1 MHKWLT
7 ITLFPR
13 DDVRPVR
20 NDELLILYAMVN
32 KIKISPAQALV
43 KQWLSNFK
51 MTGPIECTS
60 LITRIAMRIGA
71 LEGNF
76 IPFIEGDRAYINE
89 AYLIQGHT
97 LKKGPNDSLIFFYL
111 GYTNEIPLPNAE
123 FHLYNCH
130 SLTIPLV
137 PREGGRRHR
146 SSGLPGRMTRSRT
159 RREAEPTPPPQQ
171 PHHSYQHEA
180 GGSSW
185 HSASTEE
192 WTRQAPGRRS
202 TSSSSGGA
210 PNLIRRTSSSRGFG
224 AITQQLG
231 ELRVQGDNIQETL
244 NQHIDNTQAWQRHT
258 GERIHDME
266 QLQLQRQ
273 EEWRAYCRWTG
284 FNPDQP

>member
-1 MHKWLT
+1 M
-7 ITLFPR
+7 
-13 DDVRPVR
+13 
-20 NDELLILYAMVN
+20 
-32 KIKISPAQALV
+32 
-43 KQWLSNFK
+43 
-51 MTGPIECTS
+51 
-60 LITRIAMRIGA
+60 
-71 LEGNF
+71 
-76 IPFIEGDRAYINE
+76 
-89 AYLIQGHT
+89 
-97 LKKGPNDSLIFFYL
+97 
-111 GYTNEIPLPNAE
+111 
-123 FHLYNCH
+123 
-130 SLTIPLV
+130 
-137 PREGGRRHR
+137 HR

-231 ELRVQGDNIQETL
+231 ELRVQGDNIQEML
-244 NQHIDNTQAWQRHT
+244 NQHNDNTQAWQRHT
-258 GERIHDME
+258 GKRLHDME

-273 EEWRAYCRWTG
+273 EEWWAYCRWTG

>member
-1 MHKWLT
+1 MHKWLA

-20 NDELLILYAMVN
+20 NDELIILYAMVN

-51 MTGPIECTS
+51 MMGPIECTS
-60 LITRIAMRIGA
+60 LITRIPTHVGA

-76 IPFIEGDRAYINE
+76 IPFIEGNRAYIDE

-97 LKKGPNDSLIFFYL
+97 HKKGLDDSWIFFFM

-123 FHLYNCH
+123 FHLYNCC

-146 SSGLPGRMTRSRT
+146 SFGLPGRMTRSRA
-159 RREAEPTPPPQQ
+159 RREAEPIPPPQQ
-171 PHHSYQHEA
+171 PQHSHQHEA
-180 GGSSW
+180 SGSSW

-192 WTRQAPGRRS
+192 WAWQAPSRRC
-202 TSSSSGGA
+202 TSSSSSGA
-210 PNLIRRTSSSRGFG
+210 PNLIRRIASSRGFG

-231 ELRVQGDNIQETL
+231 ELRVQSDNNQDTL
-244 NQHIDNTQAWQRHT
+244 HQHIKTSQAWQCHT
-258 GERIHDME
+258 SERLHDME
-266 QLQLQRQ
+266 QMQLQRQ
-273 EEWRAYCRWTG
+273 EEWRAYCCWTG

>member
-1 MHKWLT
+1 MLDPCT
-7 ITLFPR
+7 TMSC
-13 DDVRPVR
+13 
-20 NDELLILYAMVN
+20 LILYAMVK

-60 LITRIAMRIGA
+60 LNTRIATCFSA

-76 IPFIEGDRAYINE
+76 ISFIEGDHAYIDK

-97 LKKGPNDSLIFFYL
+97 LKKGPDDSLIFFYL
-111 GYTNEIPLPNAE
+111 GFTNEILLPIAE

-130 SLTIPLV
+130 SLTIPLI
-137 PREGGRRHR
+137 PREGAHRHR

-159 RREAEPTPPPQQ
+159 RREAELTPPPQQ
-171 PHHSYQHEA
+171 PQHSHQHEA
-180 GGSSW
+180 SGSSW

-210 PNLIRRTSSSRGFG
+210 PNLIRRMSSSRGFG
-224 AITQQLG
+224 AITQ
-231 ELRVQGDNIQETL
+231 
-244 NQHIDNTQAWQRHT
+244 
-258 GERIHDME
+258 
-266 QLQLQRQ
+266 
-273 EEWRAYCRWTG
+273 
-284 FNPDQP
+284 